1 MGRSNFS
8 KHLYGLFIF
17 ICIICALLTSLA
29 GKAMAQATAW
39 SEAMGLTAQ
48 RYDHTATLLTNGQV
62 LVAGGWYDPT
72 FPLAESEIYDPNTG
86 TGGTWTA
93 TTASLNI
100 GRAYHTAT
108 LLANGPAS
116 TNGMVLVVGGQDIS
130 NNAISITELYNPASG
145 PTTGTWTETSAGLA
159 TGRYYHTATL
169 LNNGNVLVTGGV
181 DTNGNVLQSSEIFNP
196 STSTWS
202 PGPNLNT
209 ARYNHEAS
217 LLSNGNVL
225 VSGGQDINGNAL
237 SSCEIYNPSTSAW
250 TKTGNLTTPRYYHT
264 ATSLNINQV
273 LAAGGWDA
281 SSDILAT
288 SETYNPSTGTWTAAG
303 PLALARIAHTAT
315 LLSGGKV
322 LVAGGIG
329 NQTSGNQSLEI
340 SDSEVYDPS
349 TRSWTVT
356 GNLVTARSDHTATL
370 LNNGNVLVAGGL
382 GETGTTF
389 SELTDCELY
398 NSTVVASVP
407 GVPQSVTAAPRQ
419 RPGNGKLHCPGFKRR
434 KLYYR
439 LHRDIQ
445 RWTESHGVG
454 DGHLDNRYGPYQR
467 QFLYFHGNGHQRQ
480 WDRSSLAAI
489 QRRDACRG
497 SRYTDECIGNARQ
510 RPGNGQFHGA
520 LLQRR
525 RRHDLHRDIQRRTDS
540 FRDGNFDNGDG
551 PYQRHCLYFHGNGY
565 QLVRDRSALGSLQQ
579 RDACGPPGCSDYR
592 IGNARQRPG
601 NGQLHSA
608 RLPTAEAPLPATPL
622 HPAEARRPQVPT
634 ATSLT

>member
-356 GNLVTARSDHTATL
+356 GNLITARSDHTATL

-407 GVPQSVTAAPRQ
+407 GVPQSVTAAPGNGQATVSFTAPASNGGSSITGYTAISSGGQKATGSATATSITVTGLTNGNSYTFTVTATNANGTGPASLPSNAVTPAGFPVYRRMYRQ
-419 RPGNGKLHCPGFKRR
+419 RPATP
-434 KLYYR
+434 
-439 LHRDIQ
+439 
-445 RWTESHGVG
+445 
-454 DGHLDNRYGPYQR
+454 
-467 QFLYFHGNGHQRQ
+467 
-480 WDRSSLAAI
+480 
-489 QRRDACRG
+489 
-497 SRYTDECIGNARQ
+497 RQ
-510 RPGNGQFHGA
+510 RSVS
-520 LLQRR
+520 RR
-525 RRHDLHRDIQRRTDS
+525 
-540 FRDGNFDNGDG
+540 
-551 PYQRHCLYFHGNGY
+551 
-565 QLVRDRSALGSLQQ
+565 
-579 RDACGPPGCSDYR
+579 PPP
-592 IGNARQRPG
+592 A
-601 NGQLHSA
+601 
-608 RLPTAEAPLPATPL
+608 AEAP
-622 HPAEARRPQVPT
+622 
-634 ATSLT
+634 